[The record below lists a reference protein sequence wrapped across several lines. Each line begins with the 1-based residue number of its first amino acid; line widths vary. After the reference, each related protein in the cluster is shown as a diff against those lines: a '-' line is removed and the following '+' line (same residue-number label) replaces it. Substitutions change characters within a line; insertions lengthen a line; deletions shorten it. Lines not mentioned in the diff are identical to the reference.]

1 MSRAILFANGQLP
14 SIQSARS
21 LLRADDYFVA
31 ADGGT
36 RNALALGITPHVV
49 IGDLDSITVED
60 RSILEKAGTQIFR
73 HPTEKDETDL
83 ELALQFVIKSKF
95 GVILILGGL
104 GGRFDQ
110 TLGNVAILADPS
122 LLGINI
128 RLDDGVEE
136 LFLITHSAGIE
147 GMPGDTVSL
156 LPWGP
161 IAEGVV
167 THGLRYPLHG
177 ETLYSYRARGLS
189 NVMIGM
195 EAVVSLMSGTLIC
208 IHTRK
213 GDLL

>member
-36 RNALALGITPHVV
+36 RNALALGVTPHVL
-49 IGDLDSITVED
+49 IGDLDSITDDDLLV
-60 RSILEKAGTQIFR
+60 LEKAGTQIHR
-73 HPTEKDETDL
+73 HPAEKDETDL
-83 ELALQFVIKSKF
+83 ELALRFVIEGKF
-95 GVILILGGL
+95 GIIVILGGL

-110 TLGNVAILADPS
+110 TLGNISILSDPS
-122 LLGINI
+122 LKGTNI

-136 LFLITHSAGIE
+136 VFLITHSANID

-156 LPWGP
+156 LPLGLL
-161 IAEGVV
+161 AEGVV
-167 THGLRYPLHG
+167 TDGLRYPLRD
-177 ETLYSYRARGLS
+177 ETLYSYRARGMS
-189 NVMIGM
+189 NVMLGM
-195 EAVVSLMSGTLIC
+195 EAAVSLKRGALIC
-208 IHTRK
+208 VHTRK